1 MTAPDSSV
9 LIAGFV
15 PSHRFHEAV
24 LPSLAEVVRGGG
36 GLIAHTIAETYS
48 VLSSPA
54 GPYRAEPSAVVAYLE
69 QFLSGGP
76 TIAATSAAYRRAL
89 DLLSAAGRSGGAIYD
104 ALIAL
109 AAVDAGAV
117 LVSLDRRAERVYGLC
132 GAEVRF
138 LDAA

>member
-1 MTAPDSSV
+1 MIAPDSSV

-24 LPSLAEVVRGGG
+24 LPSLAEVARGG

-48 VLSSPA
+48 VLSAPA
-54 GPYRAEPSAVVAYLE
+54 GPYRAEPRAVVMYLD
-69 QFLSGGP
+69 QFMSDEP
-76 TIAATSAAYRRAL
+76 AIATTSAAYRKAL
-89 DLLSAAGRSGGAIYD
+89 DLLAASGRSGGAIYD

-109 AAVDAGAV
+109 AALDAGV
-117 LVSLDRRAERVYGLC
+117 TLVSLDRRAERVYGLC

-138 LDAA
+138 LDAV